1 MFQNVLENVRKK
13 CPLIHNITNYV
24 TANDCANVVLACGA
38 SPIMADEKDEV
49 ADITAIC
56 AGLNINM
63 GTISK
68 PKIESMWIAGKKAN
82 ELHHPIVLD
91 PVGVGISKLRRDTA
105 MQFLQ
110 EIQFTVIR
118 GNVSEIKKLALGI
131 GTEKGVDAADC
142 ITEENMDEIVAFAKV
157 FAKETGAIVV
167 LTGAV
172 DIVADGQKAY
182 CIRNGHPMMSSIT
195 GTGCQLSAMIAAYIS
210 ANPENLF
217 IAVVAAVSTMGYAGE
232 IAYARLSESDGNA
245 TYRTYIID
253 AIYNMTTE
261 MLEKGAKYEVR

>member
-232 IAYARLSESDGNA
+232 IAYTRLSELDGNA

>member
-68 PKIESMWIAGKKAN
+68 PKIESMLIAGKKAN

-182 CIRNGHPMMSSIT
+182 C
-195 GTGCQLSAMIAAYIS
+195 QLSAMIAAYIS

-217 IAVVAAVSTMGYAGE
+217 IAVVAAVSAMGYAGE
-232 IAYARLSESDGNA
+232 IAYARLSELDGNA

>member
-1 MFQNVLENVRKK
+1 
-13 CPLIHNITNYV
+13 
-24 TANDCANVVLACGA
+24 
-38 SPIMADEKDEV
+38 
-49 ADITAIC
+49 
-56 AGLNINM
+56 
-63 GTISK
+63 
-68 PKIESMWIAGKKAN
+68 
-82 ELHHPIVLD
+82 
-91 PVGVGISKLRRDTA
+91 
-105 MQFLQ
+105 
-110 EIQFTVIR
+110 
-118 GNVSEIKKLALGI
+118 
-131 GTEKGVDAADC
+131 
-142 ITEENMDEIVAFAKV
+142 MDEIVAFAKV

-217 IAVVAAVSTMGYAGE
+217 IAVVAAVSAMGYAGE
-232 IAYARLSESDGNA
+232 IAYARLSELDGNA